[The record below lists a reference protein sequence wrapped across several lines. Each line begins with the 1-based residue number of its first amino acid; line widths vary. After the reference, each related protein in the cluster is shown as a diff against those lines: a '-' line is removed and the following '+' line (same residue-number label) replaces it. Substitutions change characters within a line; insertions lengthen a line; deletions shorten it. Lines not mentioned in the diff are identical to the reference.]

1 MNKTHPKKT
10 KTKTYSFE
18 KSLEMEFKGLDNTEL
33 LNRFIDRKKE
43 YVKRI
48 EESYKTKLFTV
59 IKMLKRELI
68 FRGLEVPEGIAA

>member
-10 KTKTYSFE
+10 KTYSFE
-18 KSLEMEFKGLDNTEL
+18 KALELEFKELDNTEL
-33 LNRFIDRKKE
+33 LNRFIARKKE
-43 YVKRI
+43 YLKTI
-48 EESYKTKLFTV
+48 EETCKFKLFTV